1 MWRLFLVGAGVI
13 GAVVVGVVLAQSPP
27 TQSKGESTSTDV
39 RPKARDDRFTVQ
51 VTPEMTRHS
60 RIRYALYFIGTAYGF
75 GVLLLILNS
84 GWSRKLRDL
93 AARLTS
99 NRFFMAMIYIAL
111 FTLVS
116 ALLTFPLDYYSSF
129 MVPHQFDLSNQSFA
143 AWMWDHIKG
152 LLVGLVIGTIV
163 GALALSGIRAMPRRW
178 WLALW
183 LGGIP
188 ISIFLVVIAPVLI
201 DTVFNK
207 FEPLKNPVLR
217 QKLLDLASLAGISG
231 ADVFQVDRS
240 KQTKTMNAYV
250 TGIGPTKRI
259 VLWDTLLAKMSDDEI
274 LAVMGHE
281 MGHYVLNHIWKGMA
295 IGAVGMLGVLF
306 AGQRIVEKGTS
317 KWGPKWGFAT
327 PDDPAALPYLLLVLG
342 AITFL
347 STPVVAGYSR
357 RIEHQSDMFTL
368 ELTHLNEAAATAFV
382 KFAEDSKIDPRPPKL
397 IELWLYSHP
406 TLADRIEFALSYRPW
421 EEGKPNQL
429 WKRSVAKSRA

>member
-27 TQSKGESTSTDV
+27 PQSKEENKSTEA
-39 RPKARDDRFTVQ
+39 RPARERDERFTVQ
-51 VTPEMTRHS
+51 VTPEMMRHS

-75 GVLLLILNS
+75 GVLLLILYS

-93 AARLTS
+93 AARLTT
-99 NRFFMAMIYIAL
+99 RKFVMAMIYVAL
-111 FTLVS
+111 FTLVV
-116 ALLTFPLDYYSSF
+116 ALLTFPLDFYSGF
-129 MVPHQFDLSNQSFA
+129 IVPHQFDLSNQTFA
-143 AWMWDHIKG
+143 AWLWDHTKG
-152 LLVGLVIGTIV
+152 FLVSVLIGSILV
-163 GALALSGIRAMPRRW
+163 ALALWGIRLMPRRW

-188 ISIFLVVIAPVLI
+188 IAIFLVVVAPVLI
-201 DTVFNK
+201 DTLFNK

-231 ADVFQVDRS
+231 ADVFQVDKS

-281 MGHYVLNHIWKGMA
+281 MGHYVLHHIWKGMA
-295 IGAVGMLGVLF
+295 FGALFMLGVLF
-306 AGQRIVEKGTS
+306 AGQKIVEKGTAR
-317 KWGPKWGFAT
+317 WGPRWGFAS
-327 PDDPAALPYLLLVLG
+327 PDDPAGLPYLLLVLG
-342 AITFL
+342 VGTFL
-347 STPVVAGYSR
+347 LTPVFAGFSR
-357 RIEHQSDMFTL
+357 HIEHESDTFTL
-368 ELTHLNEAAATAFV
+368 ELTRLNEAAATAFV

-421 EEGKPNQL
+421 EEGKTNQL
-429 WKRSVAKSRA
+429 WKSKT